1 MQTSFNRNTCFAAV
15 AAAAIV
21 GFTGLVVERSLD
33 QTYDSALPVGTV
45 EICEIPPL
53 AACGHAAAHFEAQS

>member
-1 MQTSFNRNTCFAAV
+1 MQTPFNRNACFAAV
-15 AAAAIV
+15 AAATIV

-33 QTYDSALPVGTV
+33 HTYDSTLPVGTV

-53 AACGHAAAHFEAQS
+53 TACGHSVTDVEAQR

>member
-1 MQTSFNRNTCFAAV
+1 MQSSFNRNSCFAAV
-15 AAAAIV
+15 AAATIV

-33 QTYDSALPVGTV
+33 RTYDSTLPVGTV

-53 AACGHAAAHFEAQS
+53 ADCGHAAAHVEEQR